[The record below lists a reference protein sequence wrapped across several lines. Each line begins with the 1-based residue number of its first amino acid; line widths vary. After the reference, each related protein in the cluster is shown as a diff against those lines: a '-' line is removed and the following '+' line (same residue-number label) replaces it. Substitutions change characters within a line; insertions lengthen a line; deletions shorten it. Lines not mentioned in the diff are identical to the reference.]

1 MSGLV
6 ERRKDLVAAMM
17 KDGIYEAAVQVLME
31 HGSDGLTMDRVAE
44 TAGVAK
50 GSLYN
55 YFQGKRDLVQFIHAK
70 IVGPAKRFIVDMRE
84 SSEPAANKLGAI
96 VRMWLEHFSQNR
108 GICELLFKD
117 ARIQEMLDEPKRAGQ
132 LEAIED
138 LKVIFEQGIAE
149 GAFRKIDPARAAE
162 LFLGAAIITIEHQ
175 AILGKERPIEESV
188 SLLLDVFVKG
198 LEPRG

>member
-6 ERRKDLVAAMM
+6 ERRKDLVASMM
-17 KDGIYEAAVQVLME
+17 KDGIYEAAVHVLME

-70 IVGPAKRFIVDMRE
+70 IVGPAKRFIVEMQE
-84 SSEPAANKLGAI
+84 SSEPAAQRLGAI

-117 ARIQEMLDEPKRAGQ
+117 ARMQEMLDEPKRAGQ

-149 GAFRKIDPARAAE
+149 GAFREIDPARAAE

-175 AILGKERPIEESV
+175 AILGEERPIEESV

-198 LEPRG
+198 LEPRE